1 MNQLTAAN
9 HNCTNLGVSY
19 ETHEESTI
27 YEIRC
32 KYTCVNHS
40 MSAKNG
46 EHEEHVCAPHS
57 LNLTNL
63 VALTFH
69 TLFNLVT
76 SSIVAAPCRIV
87 VTLMRTEYFI

>member
-19 ETHEESTI
+19 ETHEASTI
-27 YEIRC
+27 CEIRC
-32 KYTCVNHS
+32 KYTCLSHS

-57 LNLTNL
+57 QDIIYFEQLAEAVLKSFCIPTSFRSNITNSNL
-63 VALTFH
+63 F
-69 TLFNLVT
+69 
-76 SSIVAAPCRIV
+76 
-87 VTLMRTEYFI
+87 